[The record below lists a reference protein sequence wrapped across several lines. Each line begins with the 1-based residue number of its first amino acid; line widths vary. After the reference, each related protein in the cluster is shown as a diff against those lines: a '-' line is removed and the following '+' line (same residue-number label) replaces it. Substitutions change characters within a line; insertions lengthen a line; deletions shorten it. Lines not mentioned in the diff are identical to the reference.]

1 MIYKND
7 CTLPTEYLEQLAEQ
21 GLEGLLDLVWV
32 LVSIGLRIL
41 FTHLAT

>member
-7 CTLPTEYLEQLAEQ
+7 CTLPNEYLEQLTEQ
-21 GLEGLLDLVWV
+21 GFEELLDLVWV

-41 FTHLAT
+41 FTHLAA